1 MAAAEAKSNDGDNNK
16 RTVILQLGT
25 NNWQVKDEP
34 TSGSGILHEAHHLS
48 YNKMVK

>member
-1 MAAAEAKSNDGDNNK
+1 MAAAEAKANDDNKK
-16 RTVILQLGT
+16 RTVIFQLGT